1 MPKIKIK
8 DNRPSQ
14 GDRKKLLWTKL
25 MNLNLLV
32 YKVEALSRSGF
43 LIISS
48 DDVIERLMTPSVKEN
63 LLKDNLEV
71 VTPLEFQANRTI
83 VLRNID
89 SIITTI
95 DSDELKE
102 DLEQRNDWL
111 KVQEVIKIP
120 TAPKILKIR
129 TENAEMVRAAEEKGI
144 LIYNMSVPPSS
155 ISRDTFVRLDV
166 CFRCYSFHHK
176 TNDCPTPNV
185 VICSECAD
193 NTHTYRNCNNN
204 WKRCINCQGDHRT
217 LSAKCPKRK
226 ELIQERAKIIRE
238 RSRSRSRGRN
248 ITYAQA
254 AASNNQQQVPLNPQL
269 FNREDYVK
277 IVSSIVYA
285 HTIEAVV
292 PGTFHQN
299 VEKMYKLN
307 GLPAVKFPDYVPPPN
322 IEPNRV
328 EEEIRKMRD
337 ETELQETIEM
347 ETIITERAKRARS
360 ITSPAETEQRPKQR
374 KGEDHCVKEM
384 EAVALPPRPSTPLK
398 ATDR

>member
-1 MPKIKIK
+1 MVTEKCKESRKMPKIKIK

-48 DDVIERLMTPSVKEN
+48 DDVIERLKTPSVKEN
-63 LLKDNLEV
+63 LLRDNFEV

-217 LSAKCPKRK
+217 LAAKCPKRK

-299 VEKMYKLN
+299 VKKMYKLN
-307 GLPAVKFPDYVPPPN
+307 GLPAVKFPDYVP
-322 IEPNRV
+322 
-328 EEEIRKMRD
+328 
-337 ETELQETIEM
+337 
-347 ETIITERAKRARS
+347 
-360 ITSPAETEQRPKQR
+360 
-374 KGEDHCVKEM
+374 
-384 EAVALPPRPSTPLK
+384 LPT
-398 ATDR
+398 